1 MLPAT
6 RGAEVLYHNVLNP
19 VLSNVKAR
27 AQGGSTTSNNPFNK
41 NEGFN
46 MAGTTAPSSFERE
59 FRRSRQPN
67 HWSWACLSS
76 EADMP

>member
-6 RGAEVLYHNVLNP
+6 RGAEVLYHNVLRP

-27 AQGGSTTSNNPFNK
+27 TQGLSSTTSSTNPFNK
-41 NEGFN
+41 TEGFS

-59 FRRSRQPN
+59 WNSTGDRY
-67 HWSWACLSS
+67 AGT
-76 EADMP
+76 DI

>member
-19 VLSNVKAR
+19 VLTNVKVR
-27 AQGGSTTSNNPFNK
+27 TQGTSGSTSNNPFNK
-41 NEGFN
+41 TEGFN

-59 FRRSRQPN
+59 LPPGPFRLHAAPP
-67 HWSWACLSS
+67 LPLT
-76 EADMP
+76 AD